1 MCVKKT
7 GTSLEV
13 EEGLKTTRQRLLLFA
28 ANFPTLRGEEVY
40 LSTSGWSE
48 VRTILRRNVVPTLI
62 NGLIFIGILTQYY
75 EKPNWLGK
83 WIVRSKY
90 ILRWDDP
97 ELRLHLLS
105 TYALYEY
112 VRHVRH
118 WENEGF
124 MTNNWVVVNLIIEKK
139 VNTKSKENPVWKIT

>member
-48 VRTILRRNVVPTLI
+48 VRTILRSNVVHTLI
-62 NGLIFIGILTQYY
+62 NGLIFIGILTQCY
-75 EKPNWLGK
+75 ERPNWLGK
-83 WIVRSKY
+83 
-90 ILRWDDP
+90 
-97 ELRLHLLS
+97 
-105 TYALYEY
+105 
-112 VRHVRH
+112 
-118 WENEGF
+118 
-124 MTNNWVVVNLIIEKK
+124 
-139 VNTKSKENPVWKIT
+139 

>member
-1 MCVKKT
+1 MCKKNWHKAR
-7 GTSLEV
+7 GGRRSKNYSPEAS
-13 EEGLKTTRQRLLLFA
+13 LLLFA

-83 WIVRSKY
+83 
-90 ILRWDDP
+90 
-97 ELRLHLLS
+97 
-105 TYALYEY
+105 
-112 VRHVRH
+112 
-118 WENEGF
+118 
-124 MTNNWVVVNLIIEKK
+124 
-139 VNTKSKENPVWKIT
+139 